1 MLQTTRGILLRSIKY
16 GETSLICSFFTEVY
30 GVQSYIAQGVRTA
43 KARQQRAGLLQPA
56 SLLELTVYY
65 KPQQNLQRLREFQPA
80 YIYTSLQEE
89 VVKNSVALF
98 SVELLLR
105 LLPEHAPIPELFE
118 LVYEY
123 FTQLDK
129 APVEEVGN
137 YPMYFMMLCSHILGY
152 KIIGNYS
159 EDTPYLDLAAGAFS
173 SHPPPLH
180 ATLSTEDARL
190 MDSFLSVNS
199 TGDLKNISL
208 SSSTR
213 NRLLDW
219 YLEFM
224 HRHTQHMG
232 TIRSLEVL
240 RTILH

>member
-1 MLQTTRGILLRSIKY
+1 MLQTTRGILLRAIKY

-30 GVQSYIAQGVRTA
+30 GVQSYIVQGVRSS
-43 KARQQRAGLLQPA
+43 KVKNQRAGLLQPA

-80 YIYTSLQEE
+80 YLYTSLQEE
-89 VVKNSVALF
+89 VVKNSIALF
-98 SVELLLR
+98 SVEFLLR

-118 LVYEY
+118 LVFEY
-123 FTQLDK
+123 FCMLDK
-129 APVEEVGN
+129 ANVDDVAN
-137 YPMYFMMLCSHILGY
+137 YPLYFMLQCSHVLGY
-152 KIIGNYS
+152 KIMGEYS
-159 EDTPYLDLAAGAFS
+159 EDTPYLDLAGGAFTN
-173 SHPPPLH
+173 HPPAEH
-180 ATLSTEDARL
+180 ATLSINDAEV
-190 MDSFLSVNS
+190 MGKFLTVN
-199 TGDLKNISL
+199 DIEALKDIELNAG
-208 SSSTR
+208 TR

-219 YLEFM
+219 YLDFI